1 MALERTESSNH
12 AMTSWHQCPLCK
24 QVRMTS
30 DPVSASSERSS
41 RAYLYDDGGY
51 SFPADTGHTE
61 PLHDPA
67 YLIT

>member
-1 MALERTESSNH
+1 MVLERTESSGH

-30 DPVSASSERSS
+30 DPVSASSERIN
-41 RAYLYDDGGY
+41 RAYLYDDGRY
-51 SFPADTGHTE
+51 PAQADAGHFE

>member
-1 MALERTESSNH
+1 MVLERTESSHH

-30 DPVSASSERSS
+30 DPVSAGSECTN
-41 RAYLYDDGGY
+41 RAYLNDDGRY
-51 SFPADTGHTE
+51 PIHADAGHFETLNE
-61 PLHDPA
+61 PA